1 MKYLITIFFSLN
13 IGIFAQGRL
22 PSDKNKTVSSDVKM
36 IPQKL
41 KQKTS
46 AFFEFLL
53 DSNVSAGYNELFK
66 DSFIKDQTGKIQ
78 ALINQTHRA
87 FQIYGRLKGYE
98 PVNAEQISKSFIRV
112 RFIGLHSRFPMRW
125 IFTFYNAPENGWI
138 LTNVTFDDLTE
149 FYFSDE

>member
-1 MKYLITIFFSLN
+1 MKYLIIMFFVLN
-13 IGIFAQGRL
+13 IAVLSQGRL
-22 PSDKNKTVSSDVKM
+22 PSDKSQSSATEVKM
-36 IPQKL
+36 IPKKL

-46 AFFEFLL
+46 AFFEYLL
-53 DSNVSAGYNELFK
+53 DSNVTAGYNELFK

-87 FQIYGRLKGYE
+87 FQIYGKLRGYE

-138 LTNVTFDDLTE
+138 LTNVKFDDLTE